1 MNYVFYD
8 FETSGSSPIFDQI
21 LQAGAIVSK
30 DFKTV
35 SDKIELNC
43 RLKKTI
49 IPAPK
54 ALLINRISID
64 QLKSNEISHYSLVD
78 QLKKKFEEWTP
89 ACFIGFN
96 SISFVAISPAVLE
109 CSFSGKIIFP
119 TTNAA
124 GADITLA
131 ATK

>member
-1 MNYVFYD
+1 MNYIFYD

-21 LQAGAIVSK
+21 LQAGAMVSK

-64 QLKSNEISHYSLVD
+64 QLKSNQKSLYTLIEE
-78 QLKKKFEEWTP
+78 LKKEEN
-89 ACFIGFN
+89 F
-96 SISFVAISPAVLE
+96 
-109 CSFSGKIIFP
+109 
-119 TTNAA
+119 
-124 GADITLA
+124 
-131 ATK
+131 